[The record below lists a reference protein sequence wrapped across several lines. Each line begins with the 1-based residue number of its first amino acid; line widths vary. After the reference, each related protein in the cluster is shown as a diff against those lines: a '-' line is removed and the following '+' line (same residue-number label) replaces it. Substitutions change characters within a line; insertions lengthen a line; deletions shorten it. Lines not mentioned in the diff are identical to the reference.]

1 MLAFHETLQQRRW
14 LKTLISHGPRV
25 LIEVVLVTAF
35 FYFFGVPAIER
46 FAKKGVIIVETTKD
60 TKGIPIPA
68 ITLAVEDQITIH
80 TCFHKNA
87 SIENCIVE
95 NTLKSSDI
103 LKSLNFG
110 FYHNSTQQFN
120 LTDGIVREDFLHPW
134 GGRYYTINLPL
145 KIGPTSRTQLYLG
158 LNTNLTY
165 TIFFH
170 DSEYFLPNANPNGL
184 PTLMRKF
191 RTSMERPKSWYYKL
205 ELTEVN
211 NVHCEHAK
219 SSN

>member
-1 MLAFHETLQQRRW
+1 M
-14 LKTLISHGPRV
+14 
-25 LIEVVLVTAF
+25 TAF

-46 FAKKGVIIVETTKD
+46 FAKKGVIVVETTKD

-110 FYHNSTQQFN
+110 FYHNSTEQFN
-120 LTDGIVREDFLHPW
+120 LTEGIVREDFLHPW
-134 GGRYYTINLPL
+134 GGRYHTINLP
-145 KIGPTSRTQLYLG
+145 
-158 LNTNLTY
+158 
-165 TIFFH
+165 
-170 DSEYFLPNANPNGL
+170 
-184 PTLMRKF
+184 
-191 RTSMERPKSWYYKL
+191 
-205 ELTEVN
+205 
-211 NVHCEHAK
+211 
-219 SSN
+219 